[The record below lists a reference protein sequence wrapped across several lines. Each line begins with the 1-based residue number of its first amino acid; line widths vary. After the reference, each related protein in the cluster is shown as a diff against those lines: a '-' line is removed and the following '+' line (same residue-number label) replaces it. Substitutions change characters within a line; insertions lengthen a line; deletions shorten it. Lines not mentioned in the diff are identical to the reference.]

1 MLIKSI
7 YREYENATS
16 FLFALLQTS
25 MNAQDLTQTSATPTL
40 CAPIQKVLM
49 YVAVWEVLVVMDEV
63 V

>member
-49 YVAVWEVLVVMDEV
+49 YVAV
-63 V
+63 